1 MRTRACVAKRTFVLF
16 CLAALGLSVFA
27 AGKSTGKKSNKP
39 SRAVYERMY
48 EVQVVKVVDGDTLDV
63 QFLGNVPPECDRQN
77 QRVRLIGV
85 DTPEYYKKVR
95 QPYADEAKEYTGRCL
110 GTNMRLQLDSDTSY
124 KDRYGRLLAYLYAE
138 DGSMLNYDLIQNGY
152 GRYYGKF
159 KFNRQN
165 MASFSEAEGYAK
177 EHRLGLW
184 NLEEAAYRPLR
195 LASCQKAFSS
205 SAWSGSRGRPFSR
218 IFSSI

>member
-1 MRTRACVAKRTFVLF
+1 MKKENQKHLGKKALVLMSLVAVM
-16 CLAALGLSVFA
+16 LAAVYAMPQGGWPTAGNTGGLELAA
-27 AGKSTGKKSNKP
+27 AGKKSSKKP
-39 SRAVYERMY
+39 PRDVYEQKY

-110 GTNMRLQLDSDTSY
+110 GTNMLLQLDSATSY

-159 KFNRQN
+159 KFNKQN
-165 MASFSEAEGYAK
+165 MASFSEAEEYAK

-184 NLEEAAYRPLR
+184 GLEEQP
-195 LASCQKAFSS
+195 SD
-205 SAWSGSRGRPFSR
+205 
-218 IFSSI
+218 